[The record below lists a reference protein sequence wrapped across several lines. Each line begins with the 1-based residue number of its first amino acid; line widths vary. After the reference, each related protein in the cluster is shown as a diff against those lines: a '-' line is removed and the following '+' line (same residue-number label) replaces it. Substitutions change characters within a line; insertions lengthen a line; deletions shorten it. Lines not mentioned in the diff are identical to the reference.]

1 MSTTPSS
8 GFPQIINDSRTG
20 FSQETNCLVM
30 LGLVPGVHVFRRRRL
45 KDVDDRDEPGH
56 DGLVKL

>member
-1 MSTTPSS
+1 MSTTPSF

-30 LGLVPGVHVFRRRRL
+30 LGLVPGVHVFPL
-45 KDVDDRDEPGH
+45 GGGSKTWIAGTSPAMTA
-56 DGLVKL
+56 